1 MSPIRIIILVIAAAA
16 ALGAAFLV
24 QRMST
29 PDTVTKTVLQDQ
41 LVVET
46 REVSEVKVLTANKD
60 FAIGD
65 TIAEADLVWAPWPKA
80 NLVEG
85 YFTEAEMPDAITS
98 VAGSVARAPIFQREP
113 ILPQRIV
120 NKGDTSLMTALLR
133 PGMRAVSVEI
143 SAESASGGFILPN
156 DRVDL
161 ILTREIKGQ
170 GGQGDRTAAT
180 TIAQNIRVLAID
192 QTFKAAADEE
202 EIRTTQIGNTATL
215 ELTPKEAELIA
226 MAQLMGRIS
235 LTLRPLNESSEEGA
249 RGSRLDLLEGDSS
262 GTGQGVM
269 IVRNG
274 RATISG
280 AGGN

>member
-1 MSPIRIIILVIAAAA
+1 MSPIRIIILIIAAAA

-29 PDTVTKTVLQDQ
+29 PQTVTNTVTQDK

-46 REVSEVKVLTANKD
+46 REVSEVKVLTANRD
-60 FAIGD
+60 FVVGE
-65 TIAEADLVWAPWPKA
+65 TIAANDIIWSPWPKA
-80 NLVEG
+80 NLVPG
-85 YFTEAEMPDAITS
+85 YFTETETPEAMTT
-98 VAGSVARAPIFQREP
+98 VTGSVVRAPIFKGEP

-120 NKGDTSLMTALLR
+120 NKGDKSLMTALLS

-161 ILTREIKGQ
+161 ILTREVKGN
-170 GGQGDRTAAT
+170 GGQSDRTAAT

-192 QTFKAAADEE
+192 QTFAQSTTEE
-202 EIRTTQIGNTATL
+202 GGVPTQIGNTATL

-226 MAQLMGRIS
+226 MSQLMGRIS
-235 LTLRPLNESSEEGA
+235 LTLRPLDESREGA
-249 RGSRLDLLEGDSS
+249 SRGSRLDLLEGDTS

-269 IVRNG
+269 IIRNG
-274 RATISG
+274 KATISG

>member
-24 QRMST
+24 QRMSA
-29 PDTVTKTVLQDQ
+29 PQTVTETVTRDQ

-60 FAIGD
+60 FAVGD
-65 TIAEADLVWAPWPKA
+65 TIAANDLVWAPWPKA
-80 NLVEG
+80 NLVTG
-85 YFTEAEMPDAITS
+85 YYTETEAPDAITT

-113 ILPQRIV
+113 IQPQRIV
-120 NKGDTSLMTALLR
+120 NKQDKSLMTALLS

-161 ILTREIKGQ
+161 ILTREVKGQ
-170 GGQGDRTAAT
+170 NGQRDRTVAT

-192 QTFKAAADEE
+192 QTFVQSTEE
-202 EIRTTQIGNTATL
+202 GAGSTKIGNTATL
-215 ELTPKEAELIA
+215 ELKPKEAELIA
-226 MAQLMGRIS
+226 MSQLMGRIS
-235 LTLRPLNESSEEGA
+235 LTLRPLAESQEGLA

-269 IVRNG
+269 IIRNG
-274 RATISG
+274 KATISG

>member
-1 MSPIRIIILVIAAAA
+1 MSPIRIIILIIAAAA

-29 PDTVTKTVLQDQ
+29 PETITNTVTQDK

-65 TIAEADLVWAPWPKA
+65 TIAANDLVWSPWPKE
-80 NLVEG
+80 NLVTG
-85 YFTEAEMPDAITS
+85 YFTETETPDAITT

-120 NKGDTSLMTALLR
+120 NKGDNGLMTALLS

-161 ILTREIKGQ
+161 ILTREVKGQ
-170 GGQGDRTAAT
+170 GTQKDRTVAT

-192 QTFKAAADEE
+192 QTFVQPVVEGAAP
-202 EIRTTQIGNTATL
+202 TQIGNTATL

-226 MAQLMGRIS
+226 MSQLMGRIS
-235 LTLRPLNESSEEGA
+235 LTLRPLDESREDIG
-249 RGSRLDLLEGDSS
+249 RGSRLDMLEGDSS
-262 GTGQGVM
+262 GTGEGVM
-269 IVRNG
+269 IIRNG
-274 RATISG
+274 KATISG
-280 AGGN
+280 VGGN